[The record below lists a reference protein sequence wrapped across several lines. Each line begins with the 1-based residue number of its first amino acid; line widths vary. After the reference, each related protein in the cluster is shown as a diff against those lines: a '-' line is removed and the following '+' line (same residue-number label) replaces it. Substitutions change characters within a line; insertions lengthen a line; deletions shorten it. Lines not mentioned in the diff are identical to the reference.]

1 MRFTLSLCA
10 NISATIKKDCL
21 AIHVVNDGTKSPD
34 NKKSLFLKKSLNK
47 SKKCRLG
54 SQEQSSLS

>member
-10 NISATIKKDCL
+10 NISAVDKERL
-21 AIHVVNDGTKSPD
+21 SAIHVVNDGTKSLD
-34 NKKSLFLKKSLNK
+34 NKKSLFLKKSLDK